1 MNAAV
6 ITEPQSLRVQEL
18 DTPEPD
24 NAEVLIRVRASGIC
38 GTDIHIYQGEYMGSY
53 PIVPGHEFAGDVVA
67 IGRNVARIRIG
78 DRVAVE
84 PNIPCGNCSHCLSNR
99 QNFCENWSAVGVTR
113 SGGMAEY
120 VTAPEQNVFPV
131 GDLPY
136 EQAAFVEPLSCV
148 LHGLSKTTI
157 DPGDRVGILGAGP
170 IGCLL
175 LQCARN
181 SGAGRISVVE
191 RSETRRSTALALG
204 ADEAHDDIAQIPD
217 ESLDTVID
225 ASGAIPL
232 MRQALRLARKG
243 GRILYFGVTPADT
256 SIELEPFVLFQK
268 GLSITASFTSVRNS
282 LQAVRL
288 LESGKVDVAPLISH
302 QRPLAEL
309 EDAILEIRDGAPGVM
324 KIIMRP

>member
-6 ITEPQSLRVQEL
+6 ITQPQSLAIQDR
-18 DTPEPD
+18 DTPEPEPG
-24 NAEVLIRVRASGIC
+24 EVLIRVRASGIC

-67 IGRNVARIRIG
+67 VGAAVTRISVG

-84 PNIPCGNCSHCLSNR
+84 PNIACGNCSHCLSNR
-99 QNFCENWSAVGVTR
+99 QNFCRNWTAVGVTR

-136 EQAAFVEPLSCV
+136 EEAAFVEPLSCV
-148 LHGLSKTTI
+148 LHGLAKTVI
-157 DPGDRVGILGAGP
+157 DPGDRVSILGSGP

-175 LQCARN
+175 LQCARL
-181 SGAGRISVVE
+181 SGAGRITVVE
-191 RSETRRSTALALG
+191 RSDTRRAMALEMG
-204 ADEAHDDIAQIPD
+204 ADEAYDDVARVPE
-217 ESLDTVID
+217 ESQDTVID

-232 MRQALRLARKG
+232 MKEALRLARKG
-243 GRILYFGVTPADT
+243 GRILYFGVTASDAAM
-256 SIELEPFVLFQK
+256 ELEPFVLFQK
-268 GLSITASFTSVRNS
+268 GLSIAASFTSVRNS

-288 LESGKVDVAPLISH
+288 LQSGQVDVARLISH

-309 EDAILEIRDGAPGVM
+309 EDAILSIRDGAPGVM
-324 KIIMRP
+324 KVMMRP